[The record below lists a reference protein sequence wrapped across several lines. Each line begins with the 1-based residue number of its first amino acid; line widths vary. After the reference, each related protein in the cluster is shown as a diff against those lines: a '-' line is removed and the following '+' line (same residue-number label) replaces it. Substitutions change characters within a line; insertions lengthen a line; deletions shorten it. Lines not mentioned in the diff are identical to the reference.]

1 MDASMDDLPSSPY
14 DRVVSRWRLG
24 GAPPA
29 AAADDDVP
37 VRCLD
42 DGHLG
47 PGADAVRDLLGRA
60 MWLHVAVGA
69 GPAVHAVVYTA
80 VAPRTRRGVVLDDD
94 GRPLSLGDAA
104 CQARLTAFQSIDA
117 GDRVV
122 RVCGYGLQSGAG
134 LCHCLCLRLASGR
147 AFCVAG
153 SDLSRRGPAFDYA
166 CPPGCAVVSLR
177 FSGGT
182 CQGIDV
188 AATTCVEIKQCT
200 SSLSHF
206 SAMTRPSWLGR
217 AVRNRQRHA
226 IEQASRRWRGGRR
239 DNSART
245 RRKILTSTQPST
257 T

>member
-1 MDASMDDLPSSPY
+1 MDE
-14 DRVVSRWRLG
+14 
-24 GAPPA
+24 
-29 AAADDDVP
+29 
-37 VRCLD
+37 
-42 DGHLG
+42 
-47 PGADAVRDLLGRA
+47 
-60 MWLHVAVGA
+60 
-69 GPAVHAVVYTA
+69 
-80 VAPRTRRGVVLDDD
+80 D

-134 LCHCLCLRLASGR
+134 LCHCLCLRLASGH

-217 AVRNRQRHA
+217 AVRNRHRHA
-226 IEQASRRWRGGRR
+226 IEQASRRLRGGRL
-239 DNSART
+239 DDSART
-245 RRKILTSTQPST
+245 RRKILISTQVPRRKIRRRPAPRARAAQF
-257 T
+257 